1 MEEYKF
7 KHHFE
12 LKDKDNEFPEA
23 LDIVKLANE
32 IMDLVN
38 NGHYSSDAVLN
49 VMANLYANAIS
60 DKLIDRQISM
70 GDVLYVLIDTINY
83 SVTERLKTRD
93 EDNIND
99 AIDKLKSSA
108 RLR

>member
-7 KHHFE
+7 KHHFK
-12 LKDKDNEFPEA
+12 LTDKEKEIPEV
-23 LDIVKLANE
+23 LDSVKLANE

-38 NGHYSSDAVLN
+38 NGHYSLVAVLN
-49 VMANLYANAIS
+49 AMANLYANAIS

-70 GDVLYVLIDTINY
+70 EEVLCGLIVTINN

>member
-1 MEEYKF
+1 MGE
-7 KHHFE
+7 
-12 LKDKDNEFPEA
+12 
-23 LDIVKLANE
+23 
-32 IMDLVN
+32 
-38 NGHYSSDAVLN
+38 VLN
-49 VMANLYANAIS
+49 
-60 DKLIDRQISM
+60 
-70 GDVLYVLIDTINY
+70 VLIDTINY